1 MDKEVDCLFVDVYFV
16 LDSSPIFL
24 QSLMLTVAFVFI
36 GRGRHNINFKKK
48 IMENQEFPKGV
59 GFAPF
64 LRSFMS
70 NSSISI
76 DELAVAMTMSKYAI
90 TRLAEGKSYPTDVCY
105 AEFCIMFTV
114 VLGKDFDAYKKM
126 TRKDKDD
133 LVAKIMASGG
143 SACTV
148 AGMISLIS
156 ASGVVAGLSAAGI
169 TSGLAAIGGVIGGG
183 MLAGIAVVAAAP
195 LVVGAILYSLCKPKD
210 KKADFLLAYRYD
222 LDPKYEIN
230 PQDNEDEDMD

>member
-1 MDKEVDCLFVDVYFV
+1 
-16 LDSSPIFL
+16 
-24 QSLMLTVAFVFI
+24 
-36 GRGRHNINFKKK
+36 
-48 IMENQEFPKGV
+48 MENQEFPKGV

-133 LVAKIMASGG
+133 LVA
-143 SACTV
+143 CTV

-169 TSGLAAIGGVIGGG
+169 TSGLAAIGGIIGGG
-183 MLAGIAVVAAAP
+183 MLAGIAVVAAAS

>member
-1 MDKEVDCLFVDVYFV
+1 
-16 LDSSPIFL
+16 
-24 QSLMLTVAFVFI
+24 
-36 GRGRHNINFKKK
+36 
-48 IMENQEFPKGV
+48 MENQEFPKGV

-148 AGMISLIS
+148 AGM
-156 ASGVVAGLSAAGI
+156 
-169 TSGLAAIGGVIGGG
+169 
-183 MLAGIAVVAAAP
+183 LAGIAVVAAAP